1 MATSE
6 PGRPDGPRRLG
17 LAHCGT
23 PRTESRRGLPPCRRR
38 PIPLRAPDPGLI
50 RTSSPCSRWG
60 TAWCAAWKTRRT
72 APSASAIPPTARWR
86 SREACRRG
94 PASRSARTSTY
105 CPWARPRAE
114 PARDRDPADLH
125 VLVAYPEEPQDLEA
139 FLTNELI
146 DDCNSYDKER
156 IRRWR
161 ASGNGAE
168 GGLPRPGRKNLGG
181 GGRSD
186 IMDRVHWMLGGFVYT

>member
-23 PRTESRRGLPPCRRR
+23 PRT
-38 PIPLRAPDPGLI
+38 
-50 RTSSPCSRWG
+50 
-60 TAWCAAWKTRRT
+60 
-72 APSASAIPPTARWR
+72 
-86 SREACRRG
+86 
-94 PASRSARTSTY
+94 
-105 CPWARPRAE
+105 
-114 PARDRDPADLH
+114 LH
-125 VLVAYPEEPQDLEA
+125 FLVTYPEERQDLEA
-139 FLTNELI
+139 FPTNELI
-146 DDCNSYDKER
+146 DDCNSYEKER